1 MGIPIMCGGGGPPSH
16 RCEPWPRC
24 DEGAFWTRDTKLA
37 AATVGPF
44 KTPFKGPKRCD
55 PWPECLHDGPGG
67 LLKKIGLA
75 KRAKTLTTLANP
87 GHNAPELLIRTFF
100 SETRRGGATGRPRGR
115 NERSIKG
122 CKNLRC

>member
-24 DEGAFWTRDTKLA
+24 DEGAFWTRDSKLA

-75 KRAKTLTTLANP
+75 KK
-87 GHNAPELLIRTFF
+87 GQDFENACEPWPQCSRTFDPYF
-100 SETRRGGATGRPRGR
+100 FLRDQKEGGRQEGPG
-115 NERSIKG
+115 EEMKDQ
-122 CKNLRC
+122 